1 LSKAKRDV
9 IALKILGI
17 VGLALLFTF
26 AILFLLLSQ
35 FDGTIRA
42 HDALLSGV
50 ISQQE
55 KAREMQLAFKK
66 QVQEWKNI
74 LLRGQNAEV
83 RRRYTRQF
91 IEREGEVRS
100 RGVALAAEVG
110 VPGARADLQRFLVD
124 HEQLGGRYRDA
135 LKVFI
140 DTKGQDIH
148 TPDAMV
154 RGMDRAPTDA
164 IDRIVATLSAEGQ
177 REQDEQ
183 HVANQSRRRRVMT
196 LAAAFAIVLSAAAF
210 ALVRQLRRLMAEM
223 ERAVTS
229 AQETSSAKSQFLA
242 NMSHEIRTPMNGI
255 IGMAELLL
263 DTDLERE
270 QREYVRMVLSSAE
283 ALLRV
288 INDILDFSKI
298 EAGKLEI
305 DPTPFELRDVLAD
318 VTKPLAV
325 RAGEKGLELVLQV
338 VPEVPDALVADFA
351 RLGQVLVNL
360 IVNAIKFT
368 EHGEIVVRVG
378 LDSRQGEIARLR
390 FSVTDTGIGIP
401 VNKHQAIFEAFTQ
414 ADTSTTRQFGGTGLG
429 LTISSRIVAMM
440 GGTIGL
446 ASEPGKGSTFFF
458 DVPVHVQR
466 ESEAR
471 RRARL
476 PPAIGDLR
484 VLVVDDNATNRIV
497 LQQMLRNW
505 GMRPTVCVDAA
516 HALAQLEAAA
526 GIQRPFRLALLD
538 AHMPAM
544 DGFEL
549 ASRIRSHAGL
559 RGGSILML
567 SSGSGIGQSARA
579 KEAGVDLT
587 LDKPVKQSELLDA
600 IMTALGQAPG
610 QLEPQG
616 VAPAADRPNLRILLA
631 EDNPVNQHLARK
643 ILEKEGHTVLLAHN
657 GRQAL
662 AQAQAG
668 TFDVILM
675 DVQMPEMDGLA
686 ATAAIRQHEAAS
698 GTFVPIIA
706 VTAHAMK
713 GDRERCLAAGM
724 DGYVAKPVRPA
735 ALLAAID
742 TAVDKG
748 PPMTRPAAQPPTD
761 PEGPSADGVVLDE
774 AELTAVISGDALL
787 LQELT
792 GLYLQDSHRRLAEMK
807 CAIESA
813 NLESLERAAHTFQGS
828 AASLRGKRTA
838 DMANRVEQLAKE
850 GNLIQARDAF
860 AVLSEEA
867 AIFGQALSDFAGRQ
881 PT

>member
-1 LSKAKRDV
+1 MTKARRNV
-9 IALKILGI
+9 VVALEILGI
-17 VGLALLFTF
+17 VGPALLFTF
-26 AILFLLLSQ
+26 AILFLLPRQL
-35 FDGTIRA
+35 DGTIRA
-42 HDALLSGV
+42 
-50 ISQQE
+50 
-55 KAREMQLAFKK
+55 
-66 QVQEWKNI
+66 
-74 LLRGQNAEV
+74 
-83 RRRYTRQF
+83 
-91 IEREGEVRS
+91 
-100 RGVALAAEVG
+100 ALAAVF
-110 VPGARADLQRFLVD
+110 ALFLSV
-124 HEQLGGRYRDA
+124 
-135 LKVFI
+135 V
-140 DTKGQDIH
+140 
-148 TPDAMV
+148 
-154 RGMDRAPTDA
+154 
-164 IDRIVATLSAEGQ
+164 
-177 REQDEQ
+177 
-183 HVANQSRRRRVMT
+183 
-196 LAAAFAIVLSAAAF
+196 AF
-210 ALVRQLRRLMAEM
+210 ALVRQRRRLMAEM

-229 AQETSSAKSQFLA
+229 AQEMSSAKSQFLA

-263 DTDLERE
+263 DTALDRE

-288 INDILDFSKI
+288 TNDILDFSKI

-305 DPTPFELRDVLAD
+305 DPAPFELRDVLAD
-318 VTKPLAV
+318 LTKPLAV
-325 RAGEKGLELVLQV
+325 RAGEKGLELRLQV
-338 VPEVPDALVADFA
+338 IPEVPDALVADFA

-378 LDSRQGEIARLR
+378 LDSRQEDSARLR

-401 VNKHQAIFEAFTQ
+401 VSKQQAIFEAFTQ

-429 LTISSRIVAMM
+429 LTISSRIVAVM

-458 DVPVHVQR
+458 DVPVQVQR
-466 ESEAR
+466 DSDAR

-476 PPAIGDLR
+476 PPVLDDLR
-484 VLVVDDNATNRIV
+484 ALVVDDDATNRIV

-526 GIQRPFRLALLD
+526 DLQRPFRLALLD
-538 AHMPAM
+538 AHMPVM

-559 RGGSILML
+559 LGGSILML
-567 SSGSGIGQSARA
+567 SSGSGIGTSARA

-587 LDKPVKQSELLDA
+587 VAKPVKQSELLDA

-616 VAPAADRPNLRILLA
+616 VAAPADGPKLRILLA

-657 GRQAL
+657 GREAL
-662 AQAQAG
+662 AQAQAE

-686 ATAAIRQHEAAS
+686 ATAAIRQQEAKS
-698 GTFVPIIA
+698 GTYVPIIG

-724 DGYVAKPVRPA
+724 DGYVAKPIRPA
-735 ALLAAID
+735 ALLTAID
-742 TAVDKG
+742 TAVNKG
-748 PPMTRPAAQPPTD
+748 PPMTRPAAQAPTD
-761 PEGPSADGVVLDE
+761 RDGPPAAGVVLDE

-787 LQELT
+787 LKELA
-792 GLYLQDSHRRLAEMK
+792 GLYLQDSHRHLAEMK
-807 CAIESA
+807 GAIESA
-813 NLESLERAAHTFQGS
+813 NLESLERAAHTLRGS
-828 AASLRGKRTA
+828 AASLGGKRTA
-838 DMANRVEQLAKE
+838 EMANQIEQLAKE
-850 GNLIQARDAF
+850 GKIIQARYAF

-867 AIFGQALSDFAGRQ
+867 ATFGQALSDFAGRQ

>member
-1 LSKAKRDV
+1 MSKAKHSV
-9 IALKILGI
+9 VALKILGI
-17 VGLALLFTF
+17 VGPALLFTF
-26 AILFLLLSQ
+26 AILFVLLRQ

-42 HDALLSGV
+42 RDALLV
-50 ISQQE
+50 I
-55 KAREMQLAFKK
+55 
-66 QVQEWKNI
+66 
-74 LLRGQNAEV
+74 
-83 RRRYTRQF
+83 
-91 IEREGEVRS
+91 
-100 RGVALAAEVG
+100 ALAAVF
-110 VPGARADLQRFLVD
+110 ALFLSLV
-124 HEQLGGRYRDA
+124 
-135 LKVFI
+135 
-140 DTKGQDIH
+140 
-148 TPDAMV
+148 
-154 RGMDRAPTDA
+154 
-164 IDRIVATLSAEGQ
+164 
-177 REQDEQ
+177 
-183 HVANQSRRRRVMT
+183 
-196 LAAAFAIVLSAAAF
+196 AF

-223 ERAVTS
+223 EKAVTS
-229 AQETSSAKSQFLA
+229 AQEMSSAKSQFLA
-242 NMSHEIRTPMNGI
+242 NMRHEIRTPMNGI

-283 ALLRV
+283 TLLRV

-305 DPTPFELRDVLAD
+305 DPAPFELRDVLGD
-318 VTKPLAV
+318 LTKPLAV

-368 EHGEIVVRVG
+368 ERGEIVLRVG
-378 LDSRQGEIARLR
+378 LDSRQGDSARLR

-401 VNKHQAIFEAFTQ
+401 VSKQQAIFEAFTQ
-414 ADTSTTRQFGGTGLG
+414 ADTSATRQFGGTGLG

-458 DVPVHVQR
+458 DVPVQVQR
-466 ESEAR
+466 DRDAR

-476 PPAIGDLR
+476 PAVIGDLR
-484 VLVVDDNATNRIV
+484 ALVVDDNATNRIV

-516 HALAQLEAAA
+516 HALAQLQAAA
-526 GIQRPFRLALLD
+526 DIQRPFRLALLD
-538 AHMPAM
+538 ARMPVM

-559 RGGSILML
+559 RGESILML

-579 KEAGVDLT
+579 KEAGADLT
-587 LDKPVKQSELLDA
+587 VVKPVKQSELLDA

-610 QLEPQG
+610 QLEPPG
-616 VAPAADRPNLRILLA
+616 VAAPADGPKLRILLA

-657 GRQAL
+657 GREAL
-662 AQAQAG
+662 AQAQAE

-686 ATAAIRQHEAAS
+686 ATAAIRQQEAAS
-698 GTFVPIIA
+698 GTYVPIIG

-724 DGYVAKPVRPA
+724 DGYVTKPVRPA
-735 ALLAAID
+735 ALLTAID
-742 TAVDKG
+742 TAVNKG
-748 PPMTRPAAQPPTD
+748 PPMAKPAAQAPTD
-761 PEGPSADGVVLDE
+761 PERPPAAGAVLDE

-787 LQELT
+787 LKELT
-792 GLYLQDSHRRLAEMK
+792 GLYLQDSHRHLSEMK
-807 CAIESA
+807 GAIESA
-813 NLESLERAAHTFQGS
+813 NLESLERAAHTLRGS
-828 AASLRGKRTA
+828 AASLGGKRTA
-838 DMANRVEQLAKE
+838 DVANRVEQLAKE
-850 GNLIQARDAF
+850 GNLIQARYAF

-867 AIFGQALSDFAGRQ
+867 ATFGQALSDFAGRQ